1 MSDNTGGGKST
12 LVQAPQKTA
21 APVHKGTSGGGFIK
35 ASRKKKAFTMGDYQM
50 PSKPKTEVKKS
61 SLSAAP
67 KNPYPKLTRNDLCG
81 CGSEK
86 KYKRCCLE

>member
-35 ASRKKKAFTMGDYQM
+35 GAKKKQAMTAGDFNM
-50 PSKPKTEVKKS
+50 PSKPKPESGRSGTPPKK
-61 SLSAAP
+61 
-67 KNPYPKLTRNDLCG
+67 PYPELTRNDLCG
-81 CGSEK
+81 CGSKK
-86 KYKRCCLE
+86 KYKRCCL